1 MPPRSTPLPRPRQAD
16 GMPPRVSVAE
26 AEGRVWAG
34 LGLDPIEHRVRVDGV
49 EGTVRVLEVG
59 EGPPALFVH
68 GTSVAAP
75 SWADLAAGLPQV
87 RCLLLDRPGCGSSD
101 PYADPVEVADAG
113 EVAAR
118 LVVDVLDG
126 LEVDRAHLVGT
137 SLGGFHAV
145 RGAAAHP
152 DRVGRLVLLGWVL
165 GTPDAP
171 PPVWLRLGSHPVMAR
186 LGAVVPPTAAA
197 LRGLLSRFGMRRA
210 IAEGA
215 LGPDALAWLLALYRD
230 TDTLRNETVHAPRW
244 LTLRGG
250 WDPRVLHDPELLA
263 EVRAPTLVV
272 VGDEDPFTTPAAATA
287 LAGALHAEV
296 HVLPDTGH
304 APWLDAPQ
312 RVASLVGAFLGG

>member
-1 MPPRSTPLPRPRQAD
+1 MPS
-16 GMPPRVSVAE
+16 RVPVAE
-26 AEGRVWAG
+26 AEARVWAR
-34 LGLDPIEHRVRVDGV
+34 LGLDPVEHRVRVGGV
-49 EGTVRVLEVG
+49 DGTVRVLEVG
-59 EGPPALFVH
+59 QGPSALFVH
-68 GTSVAAP
+68 GTSVAAT
-75 SWADLAAGLPQV
+75 SWADLAASLPHV

-101 PYADPVEVADAG
+101 SYADPVDVAHVG

-126 LEVDRAHLVGT
+126 LEVERAHLVGT

-145 RGAAAHP
+145 RGTAAHP
-152 DRVGRLVLLGWVL
+152 ERVDRLVLLGWVL
-165 GTPDAP
+165 GTPGADA
-171 PPVWLRLGSHPVMAR
+171 PVWLRLGSNPVMAR
-186 LGAVVPPTAAA
+186 LGATMPPTAGA

-250 WDPRVLHDPELLA
+250 WDPRVLHDAELLA
-263 EVRAPTLVV
+263 GVRAPTLVV
-272 VGDEDPFTTPAAATA
+272 IGDEDPFTTPAAATA

-296 HVLPDTGH
+296 HVLPDAGH
-304 APWLDAPQ
+304 APWLDAPE